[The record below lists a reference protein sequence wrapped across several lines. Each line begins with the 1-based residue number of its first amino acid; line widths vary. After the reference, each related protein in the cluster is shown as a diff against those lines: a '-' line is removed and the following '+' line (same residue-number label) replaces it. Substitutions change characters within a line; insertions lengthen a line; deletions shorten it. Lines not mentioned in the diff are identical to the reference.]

1 MSSSEN
7 SSVPNEL
14 DSDLSSEGQLGMQ
27 EDEEGEADFDD
38 EMMSEEGEESMS
50 ESEDE
55 KSAAR

>member
-1 MSSSEN
+1 
-7 SSVPNEL
+7 
-14 DSDLSSEGQLGMQ
+14 MQ

-55 KSAAR
+55 KPAAR

>member
-7 SSVPNEL
+7 SSVPDALE
-14 DSDLSSEGQLGMQ
+14 SDLSSEGQLGMH

-50 ESEDE
+50 ESEGE
-55 KSAAR
+55 

>member
-55 KSAAR
+55 KPAAR

>member
-38 EMMSEEGEESMS
+38 EMRSEEGEESMS

-55 KSAAR
+55 KPAAR

>member
-27 EDEEGEADFDD
+27 EDEEGEAEFDD

-55 KSAAR
+55 KPAAR